1 MGWEWLGL
9 VGMTCDWLGWAGTG
23 LDKLG
28 LGLATWDSLGAGI
41 ELAGAGWYWLGLSEI
56 G

>member
-1 MGWEWLGL
+1 
-9 VGMTCDWLGWAGTG
+9 MTCDWLGWAGTG

-41 ELAGAGWYWLGLSEI
+41 DWLGLVVMGWGWLVLVGI
-56 G
+56 V